1 MRLFE
6 LSNPNPLLVRLVAV
20 TSQLTS
26 EIDSGDQHSDW
37 TVDELLQYYKDND
50 IILAKEDLYDMIK
63 KPPLKNKISNI
74 QGDKV
79 IFKGQ
84 DSPIEPEEEDSKK
97 VVKQMAHKAMK

>member
-26 EIDSGDQHSDW
+26 EIDSGEQHSDW

-50 IILAKEDLYDMIK
+50 IILAKQDLYDMIK

-84 DSPIEPEEEDSKK
+84 DSPVEPEEDDSKK
-97 VVKQMAHKAMK
+97 VIDQMAHKAMK

>member
-26 EIDSGDQHSDW
+26 DIDSGVEHSDW
-37 TVDELLQYYKDND
+37 TVDELLNYNKDND
-50 IILAKEDLYDMIK
+50 IILAKDDLYDMIK

-84 DSPIEPEEEDSKK
+84 ETPVEPDEDENKK
-97 VVKQMAHKAMK
+97 VIDQMAHKAMK

>member
-1 MRLFE
+1 MFLFE
-6 LSNPNPLLVRLVAV
+6 LENPNPLLVRLVAV

-26 EIDSGDQHSDW
+26 DIDSGAEHSYW
-37 TVDELLQYYKDND
+37 TVDELLDFYKSND
-50 IILAKEDLYDMIK
+50 IILAKDDLYDMIK

-84 DSPIEPEEEDSKK
+84 ETPVEPEEEESKK
-97 VVKQMAHKAMK
+97 VVKQMAQKAMK

>member
-37 TVDELLQYYKDND
+37 TVDELLQYYKDSD
-50 IILAKEDLYDMIK
+50 IILDKDDLYDMIK
-63 KPPLKNKISNI
+63 KPPLKNKIDNI

-97 VVKQMAHKAMK
+97 VIDQMAHKAMK

>member
-26 EIDSGDQHSDW
+26 DIDSGVEHSDW
-37 TVDELLQYYKDND
+37 TVDELLNYYKDND
-50 IILAKEDLYDMIK
+50 IILAKDDLYSMIK
-63 KPPLKNKISNI
+63 NPPLKNKISNI

-84 DSPIEPEEEDSKK
+84 ETPVEPEEEESKK
-97 VVKQMAHKAMK
+97 VVKQMAKKAMK

>member
-1 MRLFE
+1 MRLFD

-26 EIDSGDQHSDW
+26 DIDSGSEHSDW
-37 TVDELLQYYKDND
+37 TVDELLKYYKDND
-50 IILAKEDLYDMIK
+50 IILAKDDLYDMIK
-63 KPPLKNKISNI
+63 KSPLKNKISNI

-84 DSPIEPEEEDSKK
+84 ETPIEPDEEESKK
-97 VVKQMAHKAMK
+97 VVKQMAQKAMK

>member
-50 IILAKEDLYDMIK
+50 IILAKDDLYDMIK

-84 DSPIEPEEEDSKK
+84 DSPIEPDADENSK
-97 VVKQMAHKAMK
+97 VIDQMAHKAMK

>member
-26 EIDSGDQHSDW
+26 DIDSGVEHSDW
-37 TVDELLQYYKDND
+37 SVDELLNYYKDNN
-50 IILAKEDLYDMIK
+50 IILAKDDLYNMIK
-63 KPPLKNKISNI
+63 NPPLKNKISNI

-84 DSPIEPEEEDSKK
+84 ETPVEPEEEESKK
-97 VVKQMAHKAMK
+97 VVKQMAQQAMK

>member
-50 IILAKEDLYDMIK
+50 IILAKQDLYDMIK
-63 KPPLKNKISNI
+63 KSPLKNKIDNI

-97 VVKQMAHKAMK
+97 VIDQMAHKAMK

>member
-50 IILAKEDLYDMIK
+50 IILAKQDLYDMIK
-63 KPPLKNKISNI
+63 KPPLKNKIDNI
-74 QGDKV
+74 QGNKV

-97 VVKQMAHKAMK
+97 VIDQMAHKAMK

>member
-26 EIDSGDQHSDW
+26 DIDSGVEHSDW
-37 TVDELLQYYKDND
+37 SVDELLNYYKDND
-50 IILAKEDLYDMIK
+50 IILAKDDLYDMIK
-63 KPPLKNKISNI
+63 KPPLMNKISNI

-84 DSPIEPEEEDSKK
+84 DSPIEPEEDNKK

>member
-37 TVDELLQYYKDND
+37 SVDELLQYYKDND
-50 IILAKEDLYDMIK
+50 IILAKQDLYDMIK
-63 KPPLKNKISNI
+63 KPPLKNKIENI

-84 DSPIEPEEEDSKK
+84 DSPIEPDEDENSK
-97 VVKQMAHKAMK
+97 VIDQMAHKAMK

>member
-26 EIDSGDQHSDW
+26 DIDSGVEHSDW

-50 IILAKEDLYDMIK
+50 IILAKDDLYNMIK
-63 KPPLKNKISNI
+63 NPPLKNKISNI

-84 DSPIEPEEEDSKK
+84 ETPVKPEEEESKK

>member
-50 IILAKEDLYDMIK
+50 IILAKDDLYNMIK
-63 KPPLKNKISNI
+63 NPPLKNKISNI

-84 DSPIEPEEEDSKK
+84 ETPVEPEEEESKK
-97 VVKQMAHKAMK
+97 VVKQMAQKAMK